1 MSSAAQSPGPR
12 PSRRPSAPT
21 LPGRP
26 SRRFPV
32 RVAGAAAVGLFAVL
46 GIGAPVAWADQEV
59 SVTAQQPEVLTSTV
73 TDNAG
78 VLDAGQTA
86 DLEAKIR
93 DYQKSSAKK
102 IYVVFERDF
111 GGTEGSEWAE
121 REFRA
126 NDGANV
132 LVYAVAVE
140 SRDYGL
146 SYGREFSS
154 SEAERMRDAAYDRL
168 VDSDF
173 AGSAFALVDA
183 ASGSG
188 SGGGMSG
195 AGWLFLLGGGGA
207 AAATFVGVKR
217 SAKKNSRKKRAALV
231 TDARELPPEQSDRLE
246 DMPLDVLEE
255 LAREEL
261 VSTDES
267 IRGAREELD
276 LAVAEFGAERTRP
289 FTRAMNDSTG
299 TLQRAFA
306 MRKRLDDAV
315 SDDPATRRSI
325 LLDIITSCKR
335 ADQALEARAGEF
347 GSMRNLLLNAGDRL
361 DELTRKTIALRTR
374 LPEARESLTR
384 LHDRFDTEWVSA
396 LDDNPDLAE
405 AHLDESESTMER
417 ARELAAK
424 PAGQQGGLVDDIR
437 HIESALQQAEK
448 LMDGV
453 EHGESNIRAARAN
466 LGPLAEEIRDEISEA
481 RRIISD
487 AERDGLD
494 VDHSALAE
502 ITERAERESA
512 EAVERAGGDPL
523 GAWDTLLALD
533 AELDEHLDAFRSEAA
548 DAGRRRDM
556 FNRAMGTATSTLQ
569 AAEDLI
575 STRGRVIGGTARTHL
590 AAAKRLHATALNER
604 DGDLRAATRAAGQ
617 CVSASNAALAAA
629 QRDIRDYERRMN
641 RRNGGGNGAFVAG
654 MVLNS
659 ILSNGGRGGG
669 FGGGGGGFGG
679 GGNLG
684 GSFGGK
690 F

>member
-1 MSSAAQSPGPR
+1 MSSAAPSPR
-12 PSRRPSAPT
+12 PRHTIHPSPSPLVRRLT
-21 LPGRP
+21 
-26 SRRFPV
+26 V
-32 RVAGAAAVGLFAVL
+32 RLAGAGAVGLMAVL
-46 GIGAPVAWADQEV
+46 GTGASVAWAGQET
-59 SVTAQQPEVLTSTV
+59 SVIAQQPGVLTATV

-78 VLDAGQTA
+78 VLDAGQIA

-102 IYVVFERDF
+102 IYIVFERDF

-146 SYGREFSS
+146 GYGREFSS
-154 SEAERMRDAAYDRL
+154 SEAERMRDAAYDHL

-255 LAREEL
+255 LAQEEL

-299 TLQRAFA
+299 TLQRAFT
-306 MRKRLDDAV
+306 MKRRLDDAV
-315 SDDPATRRSI
+315 PDDAGTRRGMLI
-325 LLDIITSCKR
+325 DIITSCKK
-335 ADQALEARAGEF
+335 ADQALEERAGEF
-347 GSMRNLLLNAGDRL
+347 SSMRNLLINADSRL
-361 DELTRKTIALRTR
+361 DELTQQTIALRTR
-374 LPEARESLTR
+374 LPQARESLTQ
-384 LHDRFDTEWVSA
+384 LHDRFDAGWVSA

-405 AHLDESESTMER
+405 AHLNEAESTMER
-417 ARELAAK
+417 ARALAAK

-448 LMDGV
+448 LLDGV

-466 LGPLAEEIRDEISEA
+466 LGPLAEEIRAELGEA
-481 RRIISD
+481 RQIISA
-487 AERDGLD
+487 AERDNLG
-494 VDHSALAE
+494 VDHSALEE
-502 ITERAERESA
+502 IAA
-512 EAVERAGGDPL
+512 RAGREAPEAMTRSDSDPL
-523 GAWDTLLALD
+523 GTWETLLALD
-533 AELDEHLDAFRSEAA
+533 AELDEHLDSFRTEAA
-548 DAGRRRDM
+548 DAGRRREM
-556 FNRAMGTATSTLQ
+556 FNRAMGTATTTLQ

-617 CVSASNAALAAA
+617 CISASNAALAAA

-641 RRNGGGNGAFVAG
+641 RRSGGGNGAFVAG

-669 FGGGGGGFGG
+669 FGGGFGGGGFGGGG

>member
-1 MSSAAQSPGPR
+1 MSTAAPFPR
-12 PSRRPSAPT
+12 PRRAARPAHPPLFSR
-21 LPGRP
+21 L
-26 SRRFPV
+26 PV
-32 RVAGAAAVGLFAVL
+32 RLAGAGAIGMLALL
-46 GIGAPVAWADQEV
+46 GTGAPAACADQAV
-59 SVTAQQPEVLTSTV
+59 SVVAQQPGVLTSTV

-78 VLDAGQTA
+78 VLDAGQIA
-86 DLEAKIR
+86 DLEARIR

-102 IYVVFERDF
+102 IYIVFERDF

-146 SYGREFSS
+146 SYGKEFSS
-154 SEAERMRDAAYDRL
+154 SEVERMRDAAYDHL

-173 AGSAFALVDA
+173 PGSAFALVDA

-188 SGGGMSG
+188 GGMSG
-195 AGWLFLLGGGGA
+195 TGWLFLLGGGGA

-231 TDARELPPEQSDRLE
+231 TGARELPPEQSDRLE
-246 DMPLDVLEE
+246 DIPLDVLEE
-255 LAREEL
+255 LAQEEL

-299 TLQRAFA
+299 TLQRAFT
-306 MRKRLDDAV
+306 MKRRLDDAV
-315 SDDPATRRSI
+315 PEDTGTRRGMLI
-325 LLDIITSCKR
+325 DIITSCKK
-335 ADQALEARAGEF
+335 ADQALEARADEF
-347 GSMRNLLLNAGDRL
+347 SSMRNLLINADSRL
-361 DELTRKTIALRTR
+361 DELTQKTIGLRTR
-374 LPEARESLTR
+374 LPLARGSLTQ
-384 LHDRFDTEWVSA
+384 LHDRFDAGWVST

-405 AHLDESESTMER
+405 AHLDEAESTMDR
-417 ARELAAK
+417 ARSLAAK

-448 LMDGV
+448 LLDGV

-466 LGPLAEEIRDEISEA
+466 LGPLAEEIRAEIAEA
-481 RRIISD
+481 RQIISA
-487 AERDGLD
+487 AERDNLR
-494 VDHSALAE
+494 VDHSALAD
-502 ITERAERESA
+502 ITARAERETS
-512 EAVERAGGDPL
+512 EAMSRADSDPL
-523 GAWDTLLALD
+523 GTWEALLALD
-533 AELDEHLDAFRSEAA
+533 AELDDHLDSFRTEAA
-548 DAGRRRDM
+548 DAGRRREL
-556 FNRAMGTATSTLQ
+556 FNRAMGTASTTLQ

-617 CVSASNAALAAA
+617 CVTASNAALSAA

-641 RRNGGGNGAFVAG
+641 RRSGGGNGAFIAG

-669 FGGGGGGFGG
+669 FGGGFGGGGFGGGGG